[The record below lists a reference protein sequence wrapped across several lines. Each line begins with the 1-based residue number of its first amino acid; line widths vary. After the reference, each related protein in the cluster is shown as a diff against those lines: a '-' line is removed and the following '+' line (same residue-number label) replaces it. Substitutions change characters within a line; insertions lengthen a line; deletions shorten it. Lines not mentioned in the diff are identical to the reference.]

1 MKKHRPERSTTC
13 DISDIINE
21 VAKFVNENPL
31 WADDDTALSR
41 LAMAYSIL
49 ASMSSPEMV
58 TDEEYEFIMGI
69 HTTIRERIN

>member
-1 MKKHRPERSTTC
+1 M
-13 DISDIINE
+13 
-21 VAKFVNENPL
+21 
-31 WADDDTALSR
+31 SR

-69 HTTIRERIN
+69 HTTIRERIK